1 VKDERFA
8 ALTLLCVEDEAGV
21 RKRLVNT
28 LSYYFAKV
36 YEADNGVS
44 ALGVL
49 EEHRPDVVLCD
60 IDMPAMDGIALVRHI
75 RKEDFTTP
83 IVMLTAYAQEGY
95 LLELVNLHIHHYILK
110 PVNSERLLAGLEA
123 ALRGKIAGRV
133 RLCEGLVL
141 DLGRKSVL
149 WHNDEI
155 SLSRREVVFLSLLVN
170 HDHHVVRYATLEE
183 RLWNDKPMSQDALKS
198 FVRDL
203 RKKIPVDI
211 IENVSQLGYRLICEK
226 K

>member
-1 VKDERFA
+1 MKDERFSS
-8 ALTLLCVEDEAGV
+8 LTLLCVEDEAGV
-21 RKRLVNT
+21 RRRLVNT
-28 LSYYFAKV
+28 LAFYFHKV
-36 YEADNGVS
+36 YEADNGAT
-44 ALGVL
+44 ALGL
-49 EEHRPDVVLCD
+49 IEEHRPDVILCD
-60 IDMPAMDGIALVRHI
+60 IDMPVMDGIALVRHI
-75 RKEDFTTP
+75 RKEDFSTP
-83 IVMLTAYAQEGY
+83 IVMLTAYAQEEY

-110 PVNSERLLAGLEA
+110 PVNSERLLEGLEA
-123 ALRGKIAGRV
+123 ALRGKIAGRIRV
-133 RLCEGLVL
+133 CEGLVL

-149 WHNDEI
+149 WHNNEI

-211 IENVSQLGYRLICEK
+211 VENVSQLGYRLCCEK